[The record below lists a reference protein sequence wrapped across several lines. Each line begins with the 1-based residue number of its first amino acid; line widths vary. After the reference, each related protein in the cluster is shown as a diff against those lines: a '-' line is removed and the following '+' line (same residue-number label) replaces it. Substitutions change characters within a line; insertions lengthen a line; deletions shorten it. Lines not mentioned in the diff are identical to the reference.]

1 MKERAEGG
9 WSITLQ
15 SWHESYGHF
24 MVAESRPEL
33 PDGGVALGLAEQK
46 HMFFEEPRREDL

>member
-1 MKERAEGG
+1 MSGRESGG

-15 SWHESYGHF
+15 SWHESSGHF
-24 MVAESRPEL
+24 MVAESRFVL

-46 HMFFEEPRREDL
+46 HMFSEEPRQEDL